1 MKNFSDF
8 VKANKEKIYALA
20 QKNTAYNSNGDAV
33 ISHNDSLFYEDVWDA
48 DYKELMARLNQCQP
62 CGFTHST

>member
-33 ISHNDSLFYEDVWDA
+33 ISRNDSWFYEDEWDA
-48 DYKELMARLNQCQP
+48 DYKELMTRLNQCQP

>member
-20 QKNTAYNSNGDAV
+20 QKNTKYNRHGDAV
-33 ISHNDSLFYEDVWDA
+33 ISRNDSWFYEDEWDA
-48 DYKELMARLNQCQP
+48 D
-62 CGFTHST
+62 